1 MAKRKKQTTIRCTQY
16 PETMGV
22 ILLTI
27 VVTAFMVGTGIYFWL
42 NASGNTAENALKNKI
57 DILETRLTTSEKETE
72 AVSLVKEEVSET
84 AEDVSE
90 VIAEA
95 PFNRC
100 AHLST
105 FIYENWYPD
114 LRNAAKN
121 KRLSLSD
128 ATSACFSEAGQ
139 VLAFL
144 IPKTECQGSE
154 VYRFNLSNS
163 SLKKADLD
171 DKGRGC
177 LATVEEFGKRTGP
190 VIQLQGTEVKDGCR
204 TDQYF
209 DYDYTKNTVEL
220 QSEYGICTGKEGK
233 LTEY

>member
-1 MAKRKKQTTIRCTQY
+1 MAKRKKQTAVRCTQY

-27 VVTAFMVGTGIYFWL
+27 VVTAFVVCTGVYFWQ
-42 NASGNTAENALKNKI
+42 NASGEVAENALNNKI
-57 DILETRLTTSEKETE
+57 SILETRLTATEKETE
-72 AVSLVKEEVSET
+72 VTPLTEEEVSEA
-84 AEDVSE
+84 AEDVSK

-105 FIYENWYPD
+105 FIYENWYPN
-114 LRNAAKN
+114 LRTAAKN

-128 ATSACFSEAGQ
+128 ATSTCFSEAGEL
-139 VLAFL
+139 LAFI
-144 IPKTECQGSE
+144 IPKAECQSSE
-154 VYRFNLSNS
+154 IYRFSISNS
-163 SLKKADLD
+163 SLKKAILN

-177 LATVEEFGKRTGP
+177 LATIEEFGRRDGQ
-190 VIQLQGTEVKDGCR
+190 VIKLQGTELKDGCR

-209 DYDYTKNTVEL
+209 DYNYTTNTLEL
-220 QSEYGICTGKEGK
+220 QREYGVCEGKEGK
-233 LTEY
+233 WTNY